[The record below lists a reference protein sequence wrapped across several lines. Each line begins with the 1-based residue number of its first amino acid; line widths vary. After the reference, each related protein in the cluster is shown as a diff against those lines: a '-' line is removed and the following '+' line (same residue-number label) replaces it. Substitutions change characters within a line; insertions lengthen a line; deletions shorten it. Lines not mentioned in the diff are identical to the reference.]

1 MHAHLN
7 RTSVLTRIK
16 TRGPTNCIEV
26 QIRDLTGLFSP
37 IFKALFSIIPL
48 IVVLL
53 KLQSVPIAVYKAL

>member
-1 MHAHLN
+1 M
-7 RTSVLTRIK
+7 TSIK
-16 TRGPTNCIEV
+16 TKGPTNCIEV
-26 QIRDLTGLFSP
+26 QIRDRADLFSP